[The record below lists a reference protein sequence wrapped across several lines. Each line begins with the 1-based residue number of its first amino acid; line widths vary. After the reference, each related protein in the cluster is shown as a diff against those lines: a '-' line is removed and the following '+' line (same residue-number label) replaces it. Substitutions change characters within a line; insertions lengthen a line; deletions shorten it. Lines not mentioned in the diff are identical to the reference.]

1 MTYYSKNYSYPR
13 DIDNAMSV
21 NTQVKNWHT
30 NFNSL
35 QLLFKQIVFSEEIKF
50 WKIEKEFGM
59 EEFILCSDNW

>member
-1 MTYYSKNYSYPR
+1 MTYYSKKYSYPR

-35 QLLFKQIVFSEEIKF
+35 QLLFKQIIFSEEIKF

>member
-35 QLLFKQIVFSEEIKF
+35 QLLFKQIIFSEEIKF